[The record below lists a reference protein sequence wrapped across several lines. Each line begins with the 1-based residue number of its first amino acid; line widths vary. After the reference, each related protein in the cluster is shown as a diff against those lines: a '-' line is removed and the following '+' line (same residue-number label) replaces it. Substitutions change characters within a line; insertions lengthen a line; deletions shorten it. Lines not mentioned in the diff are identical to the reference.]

1 MKIIIKIED
10 GLVQAVYANGD
21 AEVEILDMDVDW
33 FENEEEEQK
42 FNEVV
47 KQTEETVKSDGW
59 KQIY

>member
-1 MKIIIKIED
+1 MKIIIKIYD

-33 FENEEEEQK
+33 FENISDEIEYRK
-42 FNEVV
+42 EV
-47 KQTEETVKSDGW
+47 KRMEETATSDGW

>member
-1 MKIIIKIED
+1 MKIIIKIYD
-10 GLVQAVYANGD
+10 GLVQAVYADGE